1 VYLDVNGNCELVWPC
16 TREYFTNSGST
27 WNLTFDRGSRLEPD
41 APLTIALEAGGGQ
54 RAYGF
59 KLSSFP
65 LTEKY
70 QIVSSVVG
78 TCACGAISVSGTQLY
93 SPGAKVTYYIFPN
106 SGFIIE
112 SVNVDGVN
120 VGTDAFYTF
129 TNIAASHVLQ
139 VQFILMP
146 TLYSNTWKVGKIQG
160 IVAERSRELQVIG
173 GSPSIPVVVA
183 TSTPEVCSITA
194 AVVIADTTKYIGAQ
208 LYHELTWQSF
218 FGGLSIGTCAYTVN
232 SGSNYFSGTVQVVGQ
247 NELGLGNGASGG
259 NYVGQTLNL
268 PSSLGSG
275 RKVSYENT
283 TPTNCSLEGEK
294 VLLLKYG
301 YCILNYS
308 AAGTSIY
315 APFSATYSIGVNA
328 NLQQTLTLNVPA
340 TLSRASTPY
349 FLSYSLSTP
358 NGASELKPT
367 VTVDNPS
374 VCTVTEG
381 PLLKQFKINLLSTG
395 TCTITASQPGNNAQY
410 TASNTVVIT
419 VTVTD

>member
-1 VYLDVNGNCELVWPC
+1 
-16 TREYFTNSGST
+16 
-27 WNLTFDRGSRLEPD
+27 
-41 APLTIALEAGGGQ
+41 
-54 RAYGF
+54 
-59 KLSSFP
+59 
-65 LTEKY
+65 
-70 QIVSSVVG
+70 
-78 TCACGAISVSGTQLY
+78 VSGTQLY

-259 NYVGQTLNL
+259 NYVGQTLRCRMYLKKPRLYINYCHDVL
-268 PSSLGSG
+268 GFERSEKGDIIGIYLEDIDIPLAPSLV
-275 RKVSYENT
+275 RKHF
-283 TPTNCSLEGEK
+283 
-294 VLLLKYG
+294 
-301 YCILNYS
+301 
-308 AAGTSIY
+308 IY
-315 APFSATYSIGVNA
+315 NF
-328 NLQQTLTLNVPA
+328 
-340 TLSRASTPY
+340 ASTCHSLQGQSASNGITLFDVEGWY
-349 FLSYSLSTP
+349 CTREWFYTALTRTTSLSEVYFWDVEAVGTVTGLP
-358 NGASELKPT
+358 VVLRSDFKLALEAKLSGYRKQDENAGRTWEPSDFVDGEYIMGLYDEQDGKCAHCAESFPPRWKPDNNQQPT
-367 VTVDNPS
+367 VDRIDNTFAH
-374 VCTVTEG
+374 V
-381 PLLKQFKINLLSTG
+381 K
-395 TCTITASQPGNNAQY
+395 GNCVLACLQCNRARH
-410 TASNTVVIT
+410 
-419 VTVTD
+419 